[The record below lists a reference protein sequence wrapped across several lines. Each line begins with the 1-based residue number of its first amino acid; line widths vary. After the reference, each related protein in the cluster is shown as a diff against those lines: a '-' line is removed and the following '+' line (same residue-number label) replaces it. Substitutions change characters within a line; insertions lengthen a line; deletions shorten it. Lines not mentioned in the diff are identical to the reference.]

1 MHHNSSMQSCRPRRS
16 WVVWVRPLMGVLLAV
31 LTAAAASAG
40 EFNQVLSIG
49 DVAPEW
55 KELPGVDGQAHSWED
70 VREAPAVVVVFTS
83 NTCPYAVDVEDRL
96 IALHDKFADRGVAVV
111 AINSNTGRADQ
122 LPAMRERAEEKK
134 FRFPYLNDPSQ
145 EVAKAFGAT
154 TTPEFFVL
162 DRQRKVIYMGS
173 LDDSPDGKQIAKR
186 YVETAVDAVLKG
198 NVPETAETVPI
209 GCRIRFERARRG
221 R

>member
-1 MHHNSSMQSCRPRRS
+1 M
-16 WVVWVRPLMGVLLAV
+16 LLAV
-31 LTAAAASAG
+31 TAAAAAPAG

-55 KELPGVDGQAHSWED
+55 KALPAVGGQAHSWED
-70 VREAPAVVVVFTS
+70 VREATAVVVVFTS

-96 IALHDKFADRGVAVV
+96 IALHEKFADRGVAVV

-134 FRFPYLNDPSQ
+134 FRFPYLDDATQ

-162 DRQRKVIYMGS
+162 GPERKVIYMGS
-173 LDDSPDGKQIAKR
+173 LDDSPDGKNVAKR
-186 YVETAVDAVLKG
+186 YVERAVDAVFSG
-198 NVPETAETVPI
+198 SAPETAETVPI
-209 GCRIRFERARRG
+209 GCRIRFERSRRG

>member
-1 MHHNSSMQSCRPRRS
+1 MHRNRSTQSSRARHSRPVLGRA
-16 WVVWVRPLMGVLLAV
+16 LTTILLAM
-31 LTAAAASAG
+31 TAAASASAG

-55 KELPGVDGQAHSWED
+55 KELPGVDGRSHSWEE

-83 NTCPYAVDVEDRL
+83 NSCPYAVDVEERL
-96 IALHDKFADRGVAVV
+96 IALHEKFADRGVAVV

-134 FRFPYLNDPSQ
+134 FRFPYLDDASQ

-162 DRQRKVIYMGS
+162 DPKRKVIYMGS
-173 LDDSPDGKQIAKR
+173 LDDSPDGKEVAKR
-186 YVETAVDAVLKG
+186 YVETALDAVLSG
-198 NVPETAETVPI
+198 NAPETAETVPI